1 MAEDDFCKALTEIL
15 GRFDYIRDEV
25 ETLVEKYAKHHNHTG
40 SFMSMAQPYSI
51 EKKLFDMARLA
62 AYVEDR
68 LNGTPMNGKGS
79 EKSRM
84 AKVVKAFG
92 YDA

>member
-1 MAEDDFCKALTEIL
+1 MKEDDFAKALCDAL
-15 GRFDYIRDEV
+15 SRFDGIRDDV
-25 ETLVEKYAKHHNHTG
+25 ESLVEKYARCHTG
-40 SFMSMAQPYSI
+40 RFMPMAQPFGI
-51 EKKLFDMARLA
+51 DKKLYDMARLA

-84 AKVVKAFG
+84 AKVAKAFG

>member
-1 MAEDDFCKALTEIL
+1 MP
-15 GRFDYIRDEV
+15 
-25 ETLVEKYAKHHNHTG
+25 
-40 SFMSMAQPYSI
+40 MAQPFGI
-51 EKKLFDMARLA
+51 DRKLYDMARLA

-84 AKVVKAFG
+84 AKVAKAFG
-92 YDA
+92 YDV